1 MEKFGSGMEKV
12 RSGIN
17 IPDPPHCLIPFLVVD
32 GRIRIR
38 KNNNGIG
45 SRRPKNIRI
54 RIHNTY
60 IKSVPW
66 VGRIRML

>member
-32 GRIRIR
+32 GRIRI
-38 KNNNGIG
+38 
-45 SRRPKNIRI
+45 
-54 RIHNTY
+54 HNTY